1 MNRRITVLL
10 LYIMSLHN
18 LQASSKSADDEFGN
32 FSSTKAVCGEIIPS
46 QDKFPQRFLSRC
58 DEAKAEVTD
67 EVSFAT
73 QDSALLAKINSVEEL
88 IQFNKL
94 AVRNFKKSPAGRILI
109 SKEEIGQFNTQILE
123 IEGALFDARRL
134 YQKQSF
140 RTANELLTRVEQKLA
155 EFVKLIPT
163 TMAR

>member
-1 MNRRITVLL
+1 VN
-10 LYIMSLHN
+10 
-18 LQASSKSADDEFGN
+18 K
-32 FSSTKAVCGEIIPS
+32 
-46 QDKFPQRFLSRC
+46 
-58 DEAKAEVTD
+58 
-67 EVSFAT
+67 
-73 QDSALLAKINSVEEL
+73 LAKINSVEEL

-140 RTANELLTRVEQKLA
+140 RSANELLTRVEQKLA